1 MECTNEYT
9 FPIRLIGC
17 GYTYQ
22 GSFLLTRKT
31 NFDIVDFIPDMK
43 ENKLTIEIPEG
54 KIVDWEESKK
64 QNKIVLK
71 DKQLTYEDVCN
82 KLKDA
87 IDITLFIEPSKQGH
101 MFVADVY
108 QLERI
113 IAKNMLAN
121 VAKYLNGEWK
131 PWHDK
136 SITSI
141 VVLKETKTG
150 VSPCEVISGS
160 CSSVCGSIWFKTK
173 DLARQAIEILGEE
186 TVKLALEP
194 LGI

>member
-1 MECTNEYT
+1 
-9 FPIRLIGC
+9 
-17 GYTYQ
+17 
-22 GSFLLTRKT
+22 
-31 NFDIVDFIPDMK
+31 MK
-43 ENKLTIEIPEG
+43 ENELTIEIPRG
-54 KIVDWEESKK
+54 KTVDWEESKK

-82 KLKDA
+82 KMKDA

-131 PWHDK
+131 PKLGDVVCELALEGK
-136 SITSI
+136 DRNI
-141 VVLKETKTG
+141 VFPLFRCRWDVDCCYFPQF
-150 VSPCEVISGS
+150 V
-160 CSSVCGSIWFKTK
+160 FK
-173 DLARQAIEILGEE
+173 DAEMAQQAIEILGEE
-186 TVKLALEP
+186 TIKLALET
-194 LGI
+194 LGV